1 MIDLAQV
8 IPPDTSAEHRLELE
22 KCLSQLFLLLIR
34 IFIPGFSL
42 LSPVSDE
49 KETYGLNP
57 EAQYNDQEFQQM
69 LGVTDKTTYRWR
81 NNELIAYFKGAGGG
95 KGGKIWYTGQAIID
109 FYRTYRVAKRLKLLK
124 PIFKEIPKGHV

>member
-22 KCLSQLFLLLIR
+22 KCLSQLFSLLIR

-42 LSPVSDE
+42 LSPVSE
-49 KETYGLNP
+49 EEP

-81 NNELIAYFKGAGGG
+81 KNELIAYFKGAGGG